1 MGKINNVIP
10 FGIVYVSRARV
21 RVCVCVFI
29 LEVMDLLLYA
39 NCLYSFA
46 VVEVPAQS
54 FRFLVVPQEY
64 SPNLLILSAHAVMS
78 RLVY

>member
-10 FGIVYVSRARV
+10 FGTVYVSRA